1 MTDLAQK
8 LEDLRLS
15 MVSNLVNINNFNK
28 ILHDIIP
35 DDTIVGRINKVTK
48 EDIINT
54 YISSTCKLC
63 DINRELIDIIRE
75 LNNQR

>member
-28 ILHDIIP
+28 ILPDIIP

-75 LNNQR
+75 LNN

>member
-75 LNNQR
+75 LNN

>member
-15 MVSNLVNINNFNK
+15 MISSLVNINNFNK

-35 DDTIVGRINKVTK
+35 DDTIIGRINKVTK

-75 LNNQR
+75 LNN

>member
-35 DDTIVGRINKVTK
+35 DDTIIGRINKVTK

-75 LNNQR
+75 LNN

>member
-1 MTDLAQK
+1 MADLAQK

-75 LNNQR
+75 LNN

>member
-1 MTDLAQK
+1 MTDLTQK

-15 MVSNLVNINNFNK
+15 MVSSLVNINNFNK

-75 LNNQR
+75 LNN